1 MKLAAAR
8 RLLYERL
15 QAAAAGPPA
24 VVLQVT
30 ERDGVVDAEEVR
42 RLSVRLPAAQVAV
55 LGRSEDGYGS
65 AGLRLAVFV
74 VAKTRF
80 PAPED
85 TLELLDLCER
95 TLRELPGA
103 GRKLLPVRTRALYGA
118 ELMAKSDATL
128 WAVTATLPELAAV
141 ADATAPGGVFGA
153 ANDMLGPVLDATLG
167 TRRLAADVR
176 ARRRGMTARHRS
188 ELLLGDELPFAFVMH
203 APGREVSEGSGSGQ
217 ARWQDARDSQVLRQQ
232 RVRGLIAWT
241 VTVTLWA
248 GTDAQAD
255 TLAAE
260 FMRRLPQ
267 EWVWLG
273 QGSRVRVGE
282 VTPADYSELHGAS
295 RATVEVRLRAASPS
309 GDAVQVPLIRDVA
322 TTCRITARAAAK
334 G

>member
-1 MKLAAAR
+1 MTLAAAR
-8 RLLYERL
+8 RLLAERL
-15 QAAAAGPPA
+15 TAAAAGPPA
-24 VVLQVT
+24 VVLHVS
-30 ERDGVVDAEEVR
+30 ERDGVVDAAEVR
-42 RLSVRLPAAQVAV
+42 RLSMRLPAAQVAV

-74 VAKTRF
+74 AAKTRY
-80 PAPED
+80 PAPAN

-103 GRKLLPVRTRALYGA
+103 GRKLLPVRTRALYDA
-118 ELMAKSDATL
+118 EMMAKTEATL

-141 ADATAPGGVFGA
+141 ADRTAPGGVFGA
-153 ANDMLGPVLDATLG
+153 ANAMLAPVLDAALG
-167 TRRLAADVR
+167 TRRLAAAAR
-176 ARRRGMTARHRS
+176 TRRRGMTARHRS
-188 ELLLGDELPFAFVMH
+188 ELLLGDELPFAFVTH
-203 APGREVSEGSGSGQ
+203 APGREVSEGTGTGQ
-217 ARWQDARDSQVLRQQ
+217 ARWQDAEVLRQQ
-232 RVRGLIAWT
+232 RVRGQIAWT

-273 QGSRVRVGE
+273 QHSRVRVGE
-282 VTPADYSELHGAS
+282 VTPADYSELHGAA

-309 GDAVQVPLIRDVA
+309 GDAVQVPLIKDVA
-322 TTCRITARAAAK
+322 NSCRIAARVAAQ